1 MEKIMIGCEF
11 TISQLD
17 LIETA
22 LNQMGWRDREHS
34 KQIAQTLIEVQMQ
47 KTFKKRKKRLM
58 PEPLR
63 NTTT

>member
-47 KTFKKRKKRLM
+47 KTFGERKKRLM